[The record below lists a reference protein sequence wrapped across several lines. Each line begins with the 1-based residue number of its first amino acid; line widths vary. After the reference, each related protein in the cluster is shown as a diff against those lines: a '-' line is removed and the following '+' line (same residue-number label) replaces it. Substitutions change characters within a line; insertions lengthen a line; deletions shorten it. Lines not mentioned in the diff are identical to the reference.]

1 MNSIRTHSILS
12 LRKSLNLHPL
22 IMSDSTYLED
32 LAEAIF
38 DQIVT
43 ENFKDLTRAEEAL
56 VYEIACDRAYE
67 GV

>member
-1 MNSIRTHSILS
+1 
-12 LRKSLNLHPL
+12 
-22 IMSDSTYLED
+22 MSDSTYLED

-67 GV
+67 AV

>member
-1 MNSIRTHSILS
+1 MTSIRQHTIPSS
-12 LRKSLNLHPL
+12 RKLPNLHPL
-22 IMSDSTYLED
+22 IMSETYLED

>member
-1 MNSIRTHSILS
+1 MTSIRQHTIPSS
-12 LRKSLNLHPL
+12 RKSPNLHPL

>member
-1 MNSIRTHSILS
+1 
-12 LRKSLNLHPL
+12 
-22 IMSDSTYLED
+22 MSDSIYLED

-43 ENFKDLTRAEEAL
+43 ENFKDLTASEEAL
-56 VYEIACDRAYE
+56 VYEIACDRAYQ

>member
-1 MNSIRTHSILS
+1 
-12 LRKSLNLHPL
+12 
-22 IMSDSTYLED
+22 MSDSTYLED

-43 ENFKDLTRAEEAL
+43 ENFRDLTKQEEAL
-56 VYEIACDRAYE
+56 IYEIACDRAYE

>member
-1 MNSIRTHSILS
+1 MTSIRQHTIPYSIRS
-12 LRKSLNLHPL
+12 PNLHPL

-43 ENFKDLTRAEEAL
+43 ENFRDLTKSEEAL
-56 VYEIACDRAYE
+56 IYEIACDRAYE